1 MVATPPPTWA
11 VGRKILLRNPPAPGG
26 GGGRGCTAPPFGWF
40 GGPASGLPIANQHP
54 DGATRRK
61 PSDTTLLTRGRGRA
75 APAPTR
81 PRGPSSPLSSCLWG
95 LPPQTP
101 QISFT
106 ACAPIRPRVSVQ
118 PPTRIGRTTRPSR
131 LFQVPPPACRPPLV
145 GCCGAGER
153 GVACGAA
160 LALASWRFG
169 AFRPSFPASE
179 VPGPSRQRLG
189 GGGRPGAGCPAAG
202 RHLARLLAGPCAG
215 ARQMSAGGR
224 QDDLVW
230 DFPTVHPPSAKPAP
244 NGAGAALPGGVFGPA
259 GGPGWRPGPEACRR
273 LWRRPSCLRWSGT
286 RTQPGGCRL

>member
-1 MVATPPPTWA
+1 MYKSRIWFSRKTKQEKQHNRVKP
-11 VGRKILLRNPPAPGG
+11 GRHKTGHF
-26 GGGRGCTAPPFGWF
+26 RGCTGSRTAPPFRGF
-40 GGPASGLPIANQHP
+40 GGPASGPPIANQHP

-61 PSDTTLLTRGRGRA
+61 PLDTTPLMRGRGGA
-75 APAPTR
+75 APATTR

-160 LALASWRFG
+160 LALPSWRFG
-169 AFRPSFPASE
+169 AFRPSFPASKA
-179 VPGPSRQRLG
+179 PAPSRQRRG
-189 GGGRPGAGCPAAG
+189 GGARHGRGRPAG
-202 RHLARLLAGPCAG
+202 RAILRACFPARAQRRTGRMRG
-215 ARQMSAGGR
+215 ADKM
-224 QDDLVW
+224 
-230 DFPTVHPPSAKPAP
+230 
-244 NGAGAALPGGVFGPA
+244 
-259 GGPGWRPGPEACRR
+259 
-273 LWRRPSCLRWSGT
+273 T
-286 RTQPGGCRL
+286 R